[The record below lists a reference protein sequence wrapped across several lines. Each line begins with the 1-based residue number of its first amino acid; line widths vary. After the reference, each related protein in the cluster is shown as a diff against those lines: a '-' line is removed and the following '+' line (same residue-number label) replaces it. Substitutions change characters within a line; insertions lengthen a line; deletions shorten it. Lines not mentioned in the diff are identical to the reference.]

1 MDNKVDGEAVM
12 DGSSTDIA
20 TDLENG
26 LGAEEVRQR
35 TIEYGYN
42 EVPEKETNRAFLFA
56 RKFWG
61 ITPWMLEVTMVL
73 TWFLGK
79 HLEFYLV
86 MGLLFFNAA
95 LGFIQEARAN
105 AALELLKQKLSINA
119 RVRRDG
125 QWLVIPARELV
136 PGDVVR
142 LRAGDFVPAD
152 VKVVNGSVEVDQSS
166 LTGESLMIE
175 KMANGV
181 VLAGATVRRGEVTG
195 SVAATGGKTYIGR
208 TVELVQLSKPK
219 LHMEEVTS
227 KVVRWLLI
235 MVCSLLAIG
244 LALAALKHMRVVDI
258 LPLAAILLVSAIPV
272 ALPTLFVI
280 TMALGSSELAKKKV
294 LITRLSATEDAA
306 TMDALCVDK
315 TGTLTLNKLSVVD
328 IMAVDGF
335 SKEDVLLY
343 GSLASQE
350 ANQDPIDVAFLMGS
364 REMHVSLDAYSQKG
378 FMPFDASTRK
388 TEALIVK
395 DGQEFSV
402 FKGAVNTIVPLCLQ
416 GEAHLAI
423 IQASLDTLS
432 ARGYRMI
439 AVAKRSA
446 GGEVRLVGVA
456 ALYDKPR
463 PDSAKLI
470 GELRSLGVS
479 VKMLTG
485 DALPIAKEMA
495 EQIGLGRNI
504 DSMAELKKAAEKDN
518 GLRIAE
524 GSDGFAE
531 VYPEDK
537 HLVVRTL
544 QARGHVVGMTGDGVN
559 DAPALK
565 QAEVGIATSNAA
577 DVAKKAASVV
587 LTTEGLEGIVE
598 LVMTGRRIYQRIITW
613 ILNKIVK
620 TFLIVVFVVFGFT
633 LTGHYVV
640 SIFSMVLLLFLTDF
654 VTLSISTDNV
664 RHSQKP
670 DNWDIGGLVMV
681 AVFLGILMVAEAML
695 LLYVTYYHLGLH
707 DHMSQLYTVVFDF
720 LAFSATLNI
729 LVVRERGRFWNS
741 APSSLLALSTA
752 GDILAVFL
760 ISGFG
765 IRELAP
771 VNLWAT
777 FAVLAYSS
785 VICLLINDFVKVLLV
800 RRFLAK
806 PQPA

>member
-1 MDNKVDGEAVM
+1 MNADV
-12 DGSSTDIA
+12 TDI
-20 TDLENG
+20 TVDLQKG
-26 LGAEEVRQR
+26 LSTEEVRQR
-35 TIEYGYN
+35 TIKYGYN
-42 EVPEKETNRAFLFA
+42 EVPEKRENQVLLFA
-56 RKFWG
+56 KKFWG

-95 LGFIQEARAN
+95 LGFIQEVRAN

-125 QWLVIPARELV
+125 QWLAIPARELV
-136 PGDVVR
+136 PGDVIR

-152 VKVVNGSVEVDQSS
+152 VKIANGSTEVDQSS
-166 LTGESLMIE
+166 LTGESLTVE
-175 KMANGV
+175 KKERDV
-181 VLAGATVRRGEVTG
+181 VHAGTVIKRGE
-195 SVAATGGKTYIGR
+195 ATGFVVSTGAKTNLGR

-244 LALAALKHMRVVDI
+244 LALAALKHMKVI
-258 LPLAAILLVSAIPV
+258 EIIPLAAILLVSAIPV
-272 ALPTLFVI
+272 ALPTLFAI

-315 TGTLTLNKLSVVD
+315 TGTLTLNRLSIVD
-328 IMAVDGF
+328 IIAVDGF
-335 SKEDVLLY
+335 SKQDVLLY

-350 ANQDPIDVAFLMGS
+350 ANQDPIDVAFLMGGEE
-364 REMHVSLDAYSQKG
+364 RHVPLDDYSQKG

-402 FKGAVNTIVPLCLQ
+402 FKGAVNIIVPLCRQ
-416 GEAHLAI
+416 GEAHLAS

-432 ARGYRMI
+432 ARGYRTI
-439 AVAKRSA
+439 AVAKSGA

-470 GELRSLGVS
+470 DELRSLGIS

-485 DALPIAKEMA
+485 DALPIAKEVA
-495 EQIGLGRNI
+495 EQVGLGQDI
-504 DSMAELKKAAEKDN
+504 ESMARFKQAAEKDN
-518 GLRIAE
+518 GLRMAE

-544 QARGHVVGMTGDGVN
+544 QAAGHVVGMTGDGVN

-598 LVMTGRRIYQRIITW
+598 LVKTGRRIYQRIVTW

-620 TFLIVVFVVFGFT
+620 TFLIVVFVVLGFI
-633 LTGHYVV
+633 LTGEYVV

-664 RHSQKP
+664 RYSPTP
-670 DNWDIGGLVMV
+670 DSWNITGLVKV
-681 AVFLGILMVAEAML
+681 AVSLGAVIVAEAML
-695 LLYVTYYHLGLH
+695 LLYIAFYHSGLG
-707 DHMSQLYTVVFDF
+707 DHITQLYTFVFDY
-720 LAFSATLNI
+720 LVFSALFNMLI
-729 LVVRERGRFWNS
+729 LRERGRFWSS
-741 APSSLLALSTA
+741 APSKLLALSVVV
-752 GDILAVFL
+752 DVIVVFL
-760 ISGFG
+760 ISNFG
-765 IRELAP
+765 VHELAP
-771 VNLWAT
+771 VSPLVT
-777 FAVLAYSS
+777 LAVLAYSC
-785 VICLLINDFVKVLLV
+785 VTCLLINDFVKVLLV
-800 RRFLAK
+800 GRLLPK
-806 PQPA
+806 PKPA

>member
-1 MDNKVDGEAVM
+1 M
-12 DGSSTDIA
+12 DGGSADIA

-26 LGAEEVRQR
+26 LSLDEVRQR
-35 TIEYGYN
+35 TIRYGYN
-42 EVPEKETNRAFLFA
+42 EVPEKKANRVFLFA
-56 RKFWG
+56 KKFWG

-125 QWLVIPARELV
+125 QWLAIPARELV
-136 PGDVVR
+136 PGDVIR

-152 VKVVNGSVEVDQSS
+152 VKIANGSTEADQSS
-166 LTGESLMIE
+166 LTGESLTVE
-175 KMANGV
+175 KKDRDV
-181 VLAGATVRRGEVTG
+181 VLAGTVIRGGE
-195 SVAATGGKTYIGR
+195 ATGFVVSTGAKTNLGR

-219 LHMEEVTS
+219 LRMEEVTS

-244 LALAALKHMRVVDI
+244 LALAALKHMSVVEI

-272 ALPTLFVI
+272 ALPTLFAI
-280 TMALGSSELAKKKV
+280 TMALGSSELAKNKV

-306 TMDALCVDK
+306 TMDVLCVDK
-315 TGTLTLNKLSVVD
+315 TGTLTLNKLSIVD
-328 IMAVDGF
+328 MIAVDGF
-335 SKEDVLLY
+335 SKQDVLLY

-350 ANQDPIDVAFLMGS
+350 ANQDPIDVAFLMRG
-364 REMHVSLDAYSQKG
+364 REEQVPLDGYSQKG

-388 TEALIVK
+388 TEALIMK
-395 DGQEFSV
+395 GGQEFSV
-402 FKGAVNTIVPLCLQ
+402 FKGAVNTIVPLCRQ
-416 GEAHLAI
+416 GEAHLAS

-432 ARGYRMI
+432 VRGYRMI

-446 GGEVRLVGVA
+446 GGEVRLVGAA

-485 DALPIAKEMA
+485 DALPIAKEVA
-495 EQIGLGRNI
+495 EQVGLGKNI
-504 DSMAELKKAAEKDN
+504 ESMAELKKAAEKDN
-518 GLRIAE
+518 GLRISEA
-524 GSDGFAE
+524 SDGFAE

-577 DVAKKAASVV
+577 DVAKKAAGVV

-598 LVMTGRRIYQRIITW
+598 LVKTGRRIYQRIITW

-620 TFLIVVFVVFGFT
+620 TFLIVVFVVLGFI
-633 LTGHYVV
+633 LTGEYVV
-640 SIFSMVLLLFLTDF
+640 SIFSMLLLLFLTDF

-664 RHSQKP
+664 RYSPTP
-670 DNWDIGGLVMV
+670 DSWNITGLVKV
-681 AVFLGILMVAEAML
+681 AVSLGVLIVAEAML
-695 LLYVTYYHLGLH
+695 LLYVAFYHSGLG
-707 DHMSQLYTVVFDF
+707 DHINQLYTFVFDY
-720 LAFSATLNI
+720 LAFSALFNMLI
-729 LVVRERGRFWNS
+729 VRERERFWNS
-741 APSSLLALSTA
+741 APSKLLALSVV
-752 GDILAVFL
+752 GDVIAVFL
-760 ISGFG
+760 ISSFG
-765 IRELAP
+765 VHELAP
-771 VNLWAT
+771 VGPLVT
-777 FAVLAYSS
+777 LAVLVYSF
-785 VICLLINDFVKVLLV
+785 VTCLLMNDFVKVLLV
-800 RRFLAK
+800 GRFLAK

>member
-1 MDNKVDGEAVM
+1 M
-12 DGSSTDIA
+12 DGSSVDIA
-20 TDLENG
+20 TDLEKG
-26 LGAEEVRQR
+26 LSTEEARQR
-35 TIEYGYN
+35 TIKYGYN
-42 EVPEKETNRAFLFA
+42 EVPEKSRNPLLLFA

-61 ITPWMLEVTMVL
+61 ITPWMLEVAIVL

-79 HLEFYLV
+79 HLESYLV
-86 MGLLFFNAA
+86 LGLLFFNAV
-95 LGFIQEARAN
+95 LGFIQEERAN

-119 RVRRDG
+119 RVRRDR

-136 PGDVVR
+136 PGDVIR

-175 KMANGV
+175 KTANDV
-181 VLAGATVRRGEVTG
+181 VLAGATVKRGEVTG
-195 SVAATGGKTYIGR
+195 YVAATGAKTYLGR

-244 LALAALKHMRVVDI
+244 LALAALKHMRVVEI

-280 TMALGSSELAKKKV
+280 TMALGSSELARKKV

-315 TGTLTLNKLSVVD
+315 TGTLTLNKLSIVD
-328 IMAVDGF
+328 MIAVDGF
-335 SKEDVLLY
+335 NKEDVLLY

-350 ANQDPIDVAFLMGS
+350 ADQDPLDMAFMNAG
-364 REMHVSLDAYSQKG
+364 REKHVPLDGYLQKG
-378 FMPFDASTRK
+378 FVPFDASTRK
-388 TEALIVK
+388 TEALIGK
-395 DGQEFSV
+395 DGHEFSV
-402 FKGAVNTIVPLCLQ
+402 FKGAVSAIVPLCRQ
-416 GEAHLAI
+416 GEADLAS
-423 IQASLDTLS
+423 IQPNLDTLS

-439 AVAKRSA
+439 AVAKGST

-456 ALYDKPR
+456 PLYDKPR

-470 GELRSLGVS
+470 GELRNLGVS

-485 DALPIAKEMA
+485 DALPIAREVA
-495 EQIGLGRNI
+495 EQVGLGRDINT
-504 DSMAELKKAAEKDN
+504 MADLRQAEEKDN

-598 LVMTGRRIYQRIITW
+598 LVMIGRRIYQRIITW

-620 TFLIVVFVVFGFT
+620 TFLVVVFVVFGFI
-633 LTGHYVV
+633 LTGQYVV
-640 SIFSMVLLLFLTDF
+640 SIFSMVLFLFLTDF

-670 DNWDIGGLVMV
+670 DNWNIGGLVIV
-681 AVFLGILMVAEAML
+681 AVFLGVLMVIEAML
-695 LLYVTYYHLGLH
+695 LLYVTYYHLGLR
-707 DHMSQLYTVVFDF
+707 DHINQLYTVVFGF
-720 LAFSATLNI
+720 LVFSATLNV

-741 APSSLLALSTA
+741 APSRLLALSTS

-760 ISGFG
+760 ISTFG
-765 IRELAP
+765 VQELAP

-777 FAVLAYSS
+777 FAVLTYSS
-785 VICLLINDFVKVLLV
+785 VTCLLINDFVKVLLV
-800 RRFLAK
+800 RRFLVK
-806 PQPA
+806 LHPA